1 VSEHETREPGPITLA
16 AASHEELA
24 REVADRMLELEQA
37 YGMCTELRNAE
48 ADLYTQRIKELAA
61 ENAML
66 RAKVEDLAHQVTDL
80 LNLEHVPTSSDID
93 SSWEG

>member
-37 YGMCTELRNAE
+37 YGMCTELRTAE
-48 ADLYTQRIKELAA
+48 ADLYTQRI
-61 ENAML
+61 
-66 RAKVEDLAHQVTDL
+66 
-80 LNLEHVPTSSDID
+80 
-93 SSWEG
+93 

>member
-1 VSEHETREPGPITLA
+1 MSEHETRDPGPITLA

-37 YGMCTELRNAE
+37 YGMCAELRNAE

-61 ENAML
+61 ENAIL
-66 RAKVEDLAHQVTDL
+66 RAK
-80 LNLEHVPTSSDID
+80 LEEYERHEAR
-93 SSWEG
+93 EG

>member
-1 VSEHETREPGPITLA
+1 MSEHETREPGPITLA

-37 YGMCTELRNAE
+37 YGMCAELRNAE

-66 RAKVEDLAHQVTDL
+66 RAKLEEYENQITDL
-80 LNLEHVPTSSDID
+80 LNIEHVPTSRDID
-93 SSWEG
+93 SSWGG